1 MSGKIDRRQY
11 GNKSIAI
18 YEIMAAH
25 FVNVF
30 YNELYKEAIKLK
42 ALRGISIT
50 EGYKLT
56 LTSFIKGLD
65 NHKICRKAINDLNGY
80 FNTVGYGA
88 FINSRKFI
96 NAVIAEFIPDD
107 YVDSLDI
114 NRKTIILR
122 QIISSSLK
130 SFIKKIVKTHLLN
143 IIDDHKN
150 SDNVNLMQDD
160 LIDCFIY
167 ERESIFQKFI
177 SNNKQSKECD
187 IVRSEITEKVFKELK
202 NKLSEN
208 LELKKKIV
216 SLKKICVKYMDREK
230 KFKEVINILQNKIK
244 EIKSE
249 TIVRTMENE
258 TKNDKFIKEPSISDD
273 DLSKPDEMSK
283 LKHKQSFS
291 KSYNEFDTKTENSN
305 EESEEES
312 NFISG
317 LIENKNIKE
326 GSIGNILENKTPY
339 DDFGNEQSDNDS
351 SNEFDEMDDEP
362 TF

>member
-11 GNKSIAI
+11 GNKSIAV

-107 YVDSLDI
+107 YIDSLDI

-130 SFIKKIVKTHLLN
+130 SFIQKIVKTHLLN

-244 EIKSE
+244 ETKSE
-249 TIVRTMENE
+249 SITME
-258 TKNDKFIKEPSISDD
+258 NDKFIKEPSMGNNN
-273 DLSKPDEMSK
+273 LSKSDEMAK
-283 LKHKQSFS
+283 LKRKQSFS
-291 KSYNEFDTKTENSN
+291 KSCNEFDTKSENSN

-326 GSIGNILENKTPY
+326 CSIGNILENKTPY

-351 SNEFDEMDDEP
+351 PNEFDEMDDEP